1 LKVGKEQEANVALD
15 AASSLPEARMER
27 GRAYFRHGDLE
38 RALADFKE
46 AGKMLPTSAEPLIF
60 QGFCY
65 DKMGQQPKAE
75 AAWHDAV
82 RVAPDASEPHYRLGR
97 QEMDHGRP
105 TAAID
110 HFRKAIAK
118 MPANAPWASEL
129 YFQLGQAE
137 LLTGSKAGALA
148 AFKKYVE
155 MAPQD
160 APSRP
165 EAVRQVSR
173 LSGK

>member
-1 LKVGKEQEANVALD
+1 
-15 AASSLPEARMER
+15 MER
-27 GRAYFRHGDLE
+27 GRAYLRHSDLE
-38 RALADFKE
+38 KALADFRE
-46 AGKMLPTSAEPLIF
+46 AAKMLPNSAEPLIF

-65 DKMGQQPKAE
+65 DKMGQQAKAE
-75 AAWHDAV
+75 AAWRDAV

-118 MPANAPWASEL
+118 IPANASWESEL

-137 LLTGSKAGALA
+137 LLTGSKSAALA

-155 MAPQD
+155 LAPPD

-165 EAVRQVSR
+165 EALQQVAR
-173 LSGK
+173 LSGKKPGESALDPRDVVALTRP

>member
-1 LKVGKEQEANVALD
+1 
-15 AASSLPEARMER
+15 
-27 GRAYFRHGDLE
+27 
-38 RALADFKE
+38 
-46 AGKMLPTSAEPLIF
+46 MLPNSAEPLIF

-65 DKMGQQPKAE
+65 DKMGQQAKAE
-75 AAWHDAV
+75 DAWRDAV

-105 TAAID
+105 KEAIE
-110 HFRKAIAK
+110 HFRKAVAK
-118 MPANAPWASEL
+118 MPASASWESEL

-137 LLTGSKAGALA
+137 LLAGSKPAALA

-155 MAPQD
+155 LAPQD

-165 EAVRQVSR
+165 EAMRQVTR
-173 LSGK
+173 LSSK

>member
-1 LKVGKEQEANVALD
+1 
-15 AASSLPEARMER
+15 MER
-27 GRAYFRHGDLE
+27 GREYFRHGELDK
-38 RALADFKE
+38 ALVDFKE
-46 AGKMLPTSAEPLIF
+46 ASKMLPDAAEPLIF
-60 QGFCY
+60 QGLCY

-75 AAWHDAV
+75 TAWRDAI

-97 QEMDHGRP
+97 QEMDRGHP

-118 MPANAPWASEL
+118 MPANASWASEL

-137 LLTGSKAGALA
+137 LLTGSKSGALA
-148 AFKKYVE
+148 SFKKYLE
-155 MAPQD
+155 LAAPD

-165 EAVRQVSR
+165 EATKQVER
-173 LSGK
+173 LSNK